1 MSATPLPMWLDALL
15 AALVML
21 GAAFA
26 LIGSWGLAKL
36 GDFLKRLHGP
46 TKSTTLGVGCVLLA
60 SIGWFGWQGQWG
72 AHELLVTLFLFLTA
86 PVSAHLLIQ
95 AAIKLD
101 PRLRPPPPP
110 GTQADADAAGLANV
124 THAPPAAAGA
134 TSSRRPDAGPLEP
147 PAG

>member
-1 MSATPLPMWLDALL
+1 MSAALPLWLDALL
-15 AALVML
+15 AALVVL
-21 GAAFA
+21 GTAFA

-36 GDFLKRLHGP
+36 GSFLTRLHGP

-72 AHELLVTLFLFLTA
+72 AHELLVTLFLFITA

-95 AAIKLD
+95 AAIRLD
-101 PRLRPPPPP
+101 PRLRPPPAP
-110 GTQADADAAGLANV
+110 GERTGE
-124 THAPPAAAGA
+124 
-134 TSSRRPDAGPLEP
+134 TSSRGPAAGPGEP